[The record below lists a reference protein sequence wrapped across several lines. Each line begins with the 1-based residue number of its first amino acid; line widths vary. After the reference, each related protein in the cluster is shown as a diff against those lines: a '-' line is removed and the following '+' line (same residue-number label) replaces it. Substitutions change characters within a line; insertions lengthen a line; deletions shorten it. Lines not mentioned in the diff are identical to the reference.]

1 MAISYAKQEQLKA
14 DFAAA
19 INRASVE
26 DDSNTPDHILAA
38 YLVRCLEAYGVA
50 VINRDDWYGERMR
63 SGRTADSAPEE
74 RK

>member
-26 DDSNTPDHILAA
+26 DDSNTPDHIPDPDEHAA
-38 YLVRCLEAYGVA
+38 EEAA
-50 VINRDDWYGERMR
+50 
-63 SGRTADSAPEE
+63 
-74 RK
+74 